1 MGIQTD
7 KILKDIKNGTSD
19 ETSVDFIE
27 ESKVRSEISDDILAA
42 YPSYSKFATTCGIH
56 ASQLSEFLKGTKK
69 FGRDSLLTIFLT
81 LHYDFDLIQTMLTRL
96 GESPLYMRN
105 KRDYRIAAAIE
116 SGKSLDEI
124 DQLLLLDNFEP
135 ISPDAKE

>member
-19 ETSVDFIE
+19 EASIDFIE
-27 ESKVRSEISDDILAA
+27 EVKIRSEIGKDILAD
-42 YPSYSKFATTCGIH
+42 YPSYSKFATTCGIQGSH
-56 ASQLSEFLKGTKK
+56 LSEFLKGTKK
-69 FGRDSLLTIFLT
+69 FGRNSLLTIFLT
-81 LHYDFDLIQTMLTRL
+81 LHYDLDRIQTMLTRL

-116 SGKSLDEI
+116 SGKSLEEI
-124 DQLLLLDNFEP
+124 DQLLLSDNFEP
-135 ISPDAKE
+135 VSPDAKV